1 MRYWA
6 CPAFTSILLVSAL
19 EGGEFM
25 RRVWNTFIR
34 GLAAVLPVAVT
45 IYLVVWLATT
55 AEDMLGGA
63 LRLVLPDELYRPGLG
78 LLAGFIVVMLAGLA
92 VNAYV
97 IRGFIRSG
105 EAILARVPLVKTI
118 YGALKD
124 LTRFLPAGEE
134 RTDLKRVV
142 IWRVASA
149 RVVGFVTAEHIH
161 SRLCSDAPDRVAV
174 YFPLSYQLGG
184 HLLFVPRDELEAT
197 ELTVEEAMRLVLI
210 GGINSDK
217 G

>member
-1 MRYWA
+1 
-6 CPAFTSILLVSAL
+6 
-19 EGGEFM
+19 M
-25 RRVWNTFIR
+25 RRVWNTFIK
-34 GLAAVLPVAVT
+34 GFAAVLPVAVT

-55 AEDMLGGA
+55 AEDMLGAA
-63 LRLVLPDELYRPGLG
+63 LRLVLPQEHYRPGLG
-78 LLAGFIVVMLAGLA
+78 LLTGFIVVMLVGLA

-97 IRGFIRSG
+97 IRAFIRAG
-105 EAILARVPLVKTI
+105 EAMLARVPLVKTI

-134 RTDLKRVV
+134 RKDLKRVV

-149 RVVGFVTAEHIH
+149 RVVGFVTSENVHA
-161 SRLCSDAPDRVAV
+161 RLCSDATERVAV

-184 HLLFVPRDELEAT
+184 HLLFVPRSELEST

-210 GGINSDK
+210 GGITSDQASRQ
-217 G
+217 

>member
-1 MRYWA
+1 
-6 CPAFTSILLVSAL
+6 
-19 EGGEFM
+19 M
-25 RRVWNTFIR
+25 RRIWNTFVK

-55 AEDMLGGA
+55 AEDILGGA
-63 LRLVLPDELYRPGLG
+63 LRLVLPKEHYRPGLG
-78 LLAGFIVVMLAGLA
+78 LLAGFVVVMLVGVA

-97 IRGFIRSG
+97 IRGFIRTG
-105 EAILARVPLVKTI
+105 EALLARVPLIKTI

-134 RTDLKRVV
+134 RKDLKRVV

-149 RVVGFVTAEHIH
+149 RIIGFVTSEHVH
-161 SRLCSDAPDRVAV
+161 DRLCSDGADRVAV

-184 HLLFVPRDELEAT
+184 HLLFVPRAELEST

-210 GGINSDK
+210 GGINSDREAIAVER
-217 G
+217 